1 MRPRI
6 TLEVA
11 IASVS
16 DARSA
21 CAAGADRVELSTAL
35 ELDGLTPSAGL
46 IASVQAICTVPI
58 VLLVRPRPGDFVYSA
73 DELDV
78 MQRDAETWPGEIA
91 VGCLTAEGAIDEV
104 ALRRFDASRVVFHRA
119 FDRVADPVRA
129 LETLIDRSIP
139 RVMLHAA
146 NPERIARLRDQARG
160 RITLLPAGGVR
171 PGNVRALLAATG
183 CTQVH
188 GSFKRVALRVDPL
201 FGTFAE
207 VCPTMVRQMRT
218 ILDGEGDA

>member
-1 MRPRI
+1 MQPRI
-6 TLEVA
+6 ILEVA
-11 IASVS
+11 IASVA
-16 DARSA
+16 DARAA

-46 IASVQAICTVPI
+46 IAAVRAACTVPI

-73 DELDV
+73 DELNV

-91 VGCLTAEGAIDEV
+91 VGCLTAQGAIDEA

-119 FDRVADPVRA
+119 FDCVADPVRA
-129 LETLIDRSIP
+129 LETLIDHGVP

-160 RITLLPAGGVR
+160 RIALLPAGGVR
-171 PGNVRALLAATG
+171 PGNVRTLLAATG

-188 GSFKRVALRVDPL
+188 GSFKRAASRVDPL

-207 VCPTMVRQMRT
+207 MCPQMVQQMRR
-218 ILDGEGDA
+218 ILDEEVV

>member
-1 MRPRI
+1 MQPRI

-16 DARSA
+16 DARTA

-46 IASVQAICTVPI
+46 IAAVRAVCTVPI
-58 VLLVRPRPGDFVYSA
+58 VLLLRPRPGDFVYSA

-91 VGCLTAEGAIDEV
+91 VGCLTAEGTIDED
-104 ALRRFDASRVVFHRA
+104 ALRRLDASRVVFHRA
-119 FDRVADPVRA
+119 FDCVADPVRA
-129 LETLIDRSIP
+129 LETLIDHGIP

-146 NPERIARLRDQARG
+146 HPERIARLRDQARD
-160 RITLLPAGGVR
+160 RIALLPAGGVR

-188 GSFKRVALRVDPL
+188 GSFRRRSERNDPL
-201 FGTFAE
+201 FGPFSE
-207 VCPTMVRQMRT
+207 VCPTMVQQMRT
-218 ILDGEGDA
+218 LLDEGNL